1 MFCERVMWTTVKNV
15 IMLAMMAASAV
26 SEELTPQEKCE
37 AEDELMCKKINT
49 ITEEVAYMTV
59 TQVRDSVVG
68 GADQTAFCDPG
79 CSCTSFAVQN
89 VRFESCAPPATP
101 PPTPAPPTPVP
112 CVNPI
117 DPETSKHVIGYFPN
131 WSQYRTPDNPESNAP
146 DNHYVLKADGVN
158 YCQLTH
164 AVFSFATVQFEDFEF
179 GNNPDYP
186 DAQLKEYR
194 QENTHWE
201 NPDATKILAGEV
213 VPMEWNDYVN
223 WKLMKDTIAAQ
234 GAHTKMLLSIGGWTA
249 GTNTFH
255 EMAKDSTKMQR
266 FINSLFAISE
276 KYGFVGVDLDWEY
289 PGWITTGSGN
299 FSSYNNEK
307 AKDGER
313 NRDDARAAED
323 IVHFCTLITKLKT
336 QAQAKFSFHYT
347 ISAAVK
353 ANPHESL
360 YNRTCMAENL
370 DWVGIMA
377 YDYHGVWDANSGS
390 GMVGG
395 HSALTDARLQD
406 GQSTANAW
414 TYWNEIVPSDKLV
427 VGLATYGKGFKVQE
441 VTPATDNNLFIR
453 DPAGKQYQSVA
464 GTAYKGPYVSEA
476 GTNPYYE
483 IIGHWPDRSQWHYD
497 EDNFIW
503 AVNGPDFIGFD
514 DECTIIN
521 KTHWALQTQ
530 DAAGVMVWELS
541 FDDVYNKYPLMS
553 VIHDAAV
560 DLDREVTCQRSQGNA
575 IANTKF
581 TAIVPPTAA
590 PSTTAAPTTS
600 TTAAPTTSTTSTT
613 AAPTTSTTAA
623 PTTSTTAAPT
633 TSTTAAPTTS
643 TTSTTAAPTTSTT
656 AAPTTSTTAAPTTST
671 TAAPT
676 TSTTSTTSTTTTTT
690 TPPPTPKPTQSDN
703 LSPGAVAA
711 IAIASACVLAYLLRF

>member
-1 MFCERVMWTTVKNV
+1 MWTTVKNV

-49 ITEEVAYMTV
+49 NTEEVVAYMTL
-59 TQVRDSVVG
+59 TQVID
-68 GADQTAFCDPG
+68 AFRGPG
-79 CSCTSFAVQN
+79 NSAWCNRPGETDITKSDCYCAAFGKTSDGFE
-89 VRFESCAPPATP
+89 FESCAPPATP

-117 DPETSKHVIGYFPN
+117 NPETSKHVIGYFPN
-131 WSQYRTPDNPESNAP
+131 WSQYRTPDNPEAP
-146 DNHYVLKADGVN
+146 DVPDTHYVLKADGVN

-164 AVFSFATVQFEDFEF
+164 AVFSFATVQYQDFEF
-179 GNNPDYP
+179 GDNPDYP

-194 QENTHWE
+194 QGNTHWE
-201 NPDATKILAGEV
+201 NPDANKILAGEV

-266 FINSLFAISE
+266 FIDSLFAISE

-289 PGWITTGSGN
+289 PGWITEGN
-299 FSSYNNEK
+299 GKFSWYNNEK
-307 AKDGER
+307 AKDDEGRER
-313 NRDDARAAED
+313 NDARAAED
-323 IVHFCTLITKLKT
+323 IVNFCTLITQLKT
-336 QAQAKFSFHYT
+336 QAQEKFSFHYT

-353 ANPHESL
+353 ANPHKSL
-360 YNRTCMAENL
+360 YNRACMAENL

-377 YDYHGVWDANSGS
+377 YDYHGVWDAKS

-441 VTPATDNNLFIR
+441 VTPATENNLFIT
-453 DPAGKQYQSVA
+453 DPVAGKQYQGIA
-464 GTAYKGPYVSEA
+464 GTAYKGPYVASE

-560 DLDREVTCQRSQGNA
+560 DLDREVTCQRSQGDA

-581 TAIVPPTAA
+581 TAIAPPTAA
-590 PSTTAAPTTS
+590 PSPTTAAPS
-600 TTAAPTTSTTSTT
+600 PTTAAPSPTT
-613 AAPTTSTTAA
+613 AAPSPTTAA
-623 PTTSTTAAPT
+623 PSPTTAPT
-633 TSTTAAPTTS
+633 TTAPTT
-643 TTSTTAAPTTSTT
+643 TAP
-656 AAPTTSTTAAPTTST
+656 
-671 TAAPT
+671 
-676 TSTTSTTSTTTTTT
+676 TTT

-711 IAIASACVLAYLLRF
+711 IAIACACGLAVLARF